1 MCARDKNVDRLLT
14 QTNCIDTCVEIWGYC
29 PWGREVDP
37 EKQKAFRNKI
47 KLQKKKSL
55 VMQQQ
60 REEFFRNFDV
70 TLTLKDPGHH
80 RTKYSPFRRRLYEFE
95 SSAPISQQEDSIQ
108 KKDGSSSSSTVH
120 SHSTMKE
127 EEENWD

>member
-14 QTNCIDTCVEIWGYC
+14 QTKCIDTCVEIWGYC

-55 VMQQQ
+55 VMQRQ
-60 REEFFRNFDV
+60 REELFCNFDV
-70 TLTLKDPGHH
+70 TLTLKDPGYQ
-80 RTKYSPFRRRLYEFE
+80 RTKYRPFRRRVYKFE
-95 SSAPISQQEDSIQ
+95 SSAPVSQQEDSIQ
-108 KKDGSSSSSTVH
+108 KKDGSSSSTVH
-120 SHSTMKE
+120 SLSSMKE
-127 EEENWD
+127 EENWG

>member
-47 KLQKKKSL
+47 KLQKK
-55 VMQQQ
+55 
-60 REEFFRNFDV
+60 
-70 TLTLKDPGHH
+70 DPGYQ
-80 RTKYSPFRRRLYEFE
+80 RTKYRPFRRRVYKFE
-95 SSAPISQQEDSIQ
+95 SSAPVSQQEDSIQ
-108 KKDGSSSSSTVH
+108 KKDGSSSSTVH
-120 SHSTMKE
+120 SLSSMKE
-127 EEENWD
+127 EENWG